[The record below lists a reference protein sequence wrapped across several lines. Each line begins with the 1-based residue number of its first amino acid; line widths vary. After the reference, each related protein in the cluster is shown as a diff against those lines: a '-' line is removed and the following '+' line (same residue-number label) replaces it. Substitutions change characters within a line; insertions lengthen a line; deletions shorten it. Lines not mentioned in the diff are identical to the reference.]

1 MMPASPNDP
10 SARQRHELI
19 DWFMR
24 RHGAPW
30 GAEDERAFQH
40 WLQTPANRRMY
51 AQWEAD
57 WALIDAMPQGS
68 ADRLRAMVAADRIV
82 DQALERA
89 LGRAAAIAAPRPPDR
104 RQAMA
109 RGLALAGV
117 AGVVGTVAWL
127 GWQHVLTRPV
137 YQQAWRTR
145 KGQQQEVSLPDG
157 SELRLDTATALQV
170 TYFRAHREVRL
181 TQGQALFAVA
191 PDAGRP
197 FVVRAGSTMV
207 TVVGT
212 RFSVRLT
219 PEVPGREGVE
229 VSVEEGRVR
238 VGRAEAGP
246 PARWVGTDAA
256 GAFEL
261 TAGQRLV
268 FTADGSAPVLGQVPA
283 AGVAA
288 WRAMPLSFSDVPLQ
302 EALAEM
308 GRYADLGIASVD
320 PSVAGLRLSGTFDPR
335 HASVTRRLLANAL
348 PIRLAPGERGFDV
361 KPQR

>member
-1 MMPASPNDP
+1 MMPTAPLDP
-10 SARQRHELI
+10 TARQRQELI

-24 RHGAPW
+24 RHGAQW
-30 GAEDERAFQH
+30 GAEDEQAFQH
-40 WLQTPANRRMY
+40 WLQAPANRRAH
-51 AQWEAD
+51 AQWQAD
-57 WALIDAMPQGS
+57 WALIDAMPKGS
-68 ADRLRAMVAADRIV
+68 ADRLRAMVVADRLV

-89 LGRAAAIAAPRPPDR
+89 GAQIAAEAPRQPER

-117 AGVVGTVAWL
+117 AGMVGTVAWL
-127 GWQHVLTRPV
+127 GWQHVQAMPV

-145 KGQQQEVSLPDG
+145 KGQQQEARLPDG

-170 TYFRAHREVRL
+170 TYFRAHREVL
-181 TQGQALFAVA
+181 MAQGQALFSVA
-191 PDAGRP
+191 PDARRP
-197 FVVRAGSTMV
+197 FVVRAGSAVV

-229 VSVEEGRVR
+229 VSVQEGRVR
-238 VGRAEAGP
+238 VGRAGA
-246 PARWVGTDAA
+246 DAA

-268 FTADGSAPVLGQVPA
+268 LPANGLAPVLGKVPPD
-283 AGVAA
+283 GVAA

-308 GRYADLGIASVD
+308 ARYADMGIASID
-320 PSVAGLRLSGTFDPR
+320 PAVAGLRLSGTFDPR
-335 HASVTRRLLANAL
+335 HAAVTRRLLASAL
-348 PIRLAPGERGFDV
+348 PIRLVPGEGGLEVR
-361 KPQR
+361 PLR